1 MNPRVGHKKRLF
13 KNTRETNS
21 SGDFAC
27 IIIIAG
33 SQSYMRIKE
42 KL

>member
-1 MNPRVGHKKRLF
+1 MNPRVGHKESLF
-13 KNTRETNS
+13 KTARETNS

-27 IIIIAG
+27 IMIIAG
-33 SQSYMRIKE
+33 SQSYMRIKV